1 MSEHY
6 HQLKKLIE
14 NYVHDEKP
22 IYNGFDKT
30 EIVGYTLSASSFIRK
45 QYTMNKIKNL
55 ISKLNLDLI
64 IFEDKTMEMS
74 DRFIIAKKEYNVQ
87 QH

>member
-1 MSEHY
+1 MVEHY
-6 HQLKKLIE
+6 QNLKPLIE

-55 ISKLNLDLI
+55 IGKLNLDLI

-74 DRFIIAKKEYNVQ
+74 DRFIIAKKDYHV
-87 QH
+87 

>member
-1 MSEHY
+1 MPTDY
-6 HQLKKLIE
+6 QKIKPRIE
-14 NYVHDEKP
+14 NYIHDEKP

-30 EIVGYTLSASSFIRK
+30 EIVGYTVSAASIIRK

-55 ISKLNLDLI
+55 ICKLNLDLI

-74 DRFIIAKKEYNVQ
+74 DRFIIAKKEYSKQ
-87 QH
+87 

>member
-1 MSEHY
+1 MTKDFEIIKEKMKNS
-6 HQLKKLIE
+6 LF
-14 NYVHDEKP
+14 NEKP

-30 EIVGYTLSASSFIRK
+30 EIVGYTVSAPSIVRK
-45 QYTMNKIKNL
+45 NYVLNRAQNL
-55 ISKLNLDLI
+55 VQKFELNLNV
-64 IFEDKTMEMS
+64 FEDDSMRLT

>member
-1 MSEHY
+1 MTKDFEIIKEKMKNS
-6 HQLKKLIE
+6 LF
-14 NYVHDEKP
+14 NEKP

-55 ISKLNLDLI
+55 INKLNLALI

>member
-1 MSEHY
+1 MAKDY
-6 HQLKKLIE
+6 QKLRETIS

-45 QYTMNKIKNL
+45 PYTMNKIKNL

-74 DRFIIAKKEYNVQ
+74 DRFIIAKKEYNKAK
-87 QH
+87 

>member
-1 MSEHY
+1 MTTAY
-6 HQLKKLIE
+6 QKLKPLIE

-55 ISKLNLDLI
+55 IGKLNLDII
-64 IFEDKTMEMS
+64 IFEDKTMEVS
-74 DRFIIAKKEYNVQ
+74 DRFIIAKKEYTNEIL
-87 QH
+87 